1 MSNFDEYITKL
12 NCAYC
17 MAVTIDRIKKLLQ
30 LTEEEYAFWQREA
43 GLRHHLKNLNSRG
56 IECLIHGA
64 IQKHYARQER
74 KEALEAHDRYMKK
87 EQQ

>member
-1 MSNFDEYITKL
+1 MKSEIGVDGILTRYERSIVAFNKIREVIFVPKYNELVSKKTYFDSI
-12 NCAYC
+12 NSFN
-17 MAVTIDRIKKLLQ
+17 TIQ
-30 LTEEEYAFWQREA
+30 W
-43 GLRHHLKNLNSRG
+43 N
-56 IECLIHGA
+56 GA